1 MLKRLKRSSKPK
13 IYFIVF
19 LAFFIVAPVFKC
31 VHSVAKTD
39 NVLRKSGNW
48 LASNKMLLKGKL
60 LTNDSRAL
68 FFAGMK
74 INEYFIYKHNANKY
88 DFAAMEKF
96 ALKKQ
101 VATLCIKVPRKRNAS
116 LNQIS
121 YYKQIKKFTGK
132 DRNVY
137 IYCSPTFFKNTS
149 L

>member
-1 MLKRLKRSSKPK
+1 
-13 IYFIVF
+13 
-19 LAFFIVAPVFKC
+19 
-31 VHSVAKTD
+31 
-39 NVLRKSGNW
+39 
-48 LASNKMLLKGKL
+48 
-60 LTNDSRAL
+60 
-68 FFAGMK
+68 MK

-88 DFAAMEKF
+88 DFTAMEKF